1 MLLNKPSRLKLSPI
15 SVAVGGITTKS
26 HVIESS
32 PDRLAALTTLV
43 LDDHADSFDR
53 RLSDAKLT
61 SFSSYNEGRNRGL
74 SFDAYLR
81 CVVAVNLPL
90 GSTGNRGQ

>member
-1 MLLNKPSRLKLSPI
+1 MLSNKPSRLKLSRV

-61 SFSSYNEGRNRGL
+61 RSAS
-74 SFDAYLR
+74 
-81 CVVAVNLPL
+81 
-90 GSTGNRGQ
+90 GSKPRKS